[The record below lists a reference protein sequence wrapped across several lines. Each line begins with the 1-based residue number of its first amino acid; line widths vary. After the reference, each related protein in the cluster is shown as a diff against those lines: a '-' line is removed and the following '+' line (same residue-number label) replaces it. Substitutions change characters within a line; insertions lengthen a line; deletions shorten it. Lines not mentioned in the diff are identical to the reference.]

1 MKRWTGEDIN
11 EDWVVE
17 KMTLTTG
24 QTVMAFVLI
33 MFLYSSCL
41 LIFLGEVLL
50 SFGTK
55 RALKTMEDVQQSDW
69 QGKPDMYGQPASYAE
84 ARKRNGFFS
93 DVSD

>member
-50 SFGTK
+50 SFGAK
-55 RALKTMEDVQQSDW
+55 RTLKTMEDVQQSGW
-69 QGKPDMYGQPASYAE
+69 QGKSDMYGQPASDAE
-84 ARKRNGFFS
+84 ARKRNGFLS